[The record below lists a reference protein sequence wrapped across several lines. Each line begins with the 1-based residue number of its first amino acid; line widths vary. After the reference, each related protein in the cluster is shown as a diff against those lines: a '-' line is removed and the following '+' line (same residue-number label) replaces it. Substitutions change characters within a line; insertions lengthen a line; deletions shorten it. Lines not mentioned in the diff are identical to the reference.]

1 MRRAAKCGSQSEATS
16 AATSVE
22 EPCSSRCV
30 NRFIQ
35 STMFVPSSGASCR
48 HLYSQYL
55 TAQVFSSDG
64 RKIQT
69 TKSSF
74 YHYLRS
80 LKWLPAY
87 RPLEGD
93 QVESSFV
100 LPSSVYLSSRDV
112 HGLLG
117 NHVCYVDISRGQF
130 SQDLGNS
137 SAVLRVSA
145 SWSRCTIQSF
155 SSSSKIVLVHSP
167 TSTLILHVCSV
178 HLRT

>member
-1 MRRAAKCGSQSEATS
+1 M
-16 AATSVE
+16 
-22 EPCSSRCV
+22 

-55 TAQVFSSDG
+55 KAQVFSSDG
-64 RKIQT
+64 RKIRT

-93 QVESSFV
+93 QVERTFV

-117 NHVCYVDISRGQF
+117 NHVCYVDISPGQF

-137 SAVLRVSA
+137 SAVLQVSA
-145 SWSRCTIQSF
+145 SWSRCTFTIERF

-167 TSTLILHVCSV
+167 TFTLILHVCSV